1 MVSPAQTFTTLKF
14 FNGTNGEE
22 PFAAPVEGLDG
33 NLYGTTQSDGKY
45 SSGTVYKIIP
55 QGVLTRLHN
64 FRKVSG
70 CPDGAMPL
78 GGLMQGTDGW
88 LYGTTWA
95 FGADNAGTVFR
106 ISTAGKLETFSSF
119 CAEAN
124 CGDGAQPQSTL
135 LQGCDGYVYGTTLE
149 GGAYGWGTI
158 FKTAD
163 IN

>member
-88 LYGTTWA
+88 LYGINL
-95 FGADNAGTVFR
+95 GFR
-106 ISTAGKLETFSSF
+106 RGQRGHS
-119 CAEAN
+119 
-124 CGDGAQPQSTL
+124 
-135 LQGCDGYVYGTTLE
+135 LQD
-149 GGAYGWGTI
+149 
-158 FKTAD
+158 
-163 IN
+163 